1 MEDEEDNYDMGDDV
15 DYDMGDDD
23 MKDELENLFLEAKNA
38 EDPITAYR
46 NVIELEASNSS
57 DKSITINSYKEIC
70 ILYLIRDDYENFSKE
85 IQNLIKESKYLKEDI
100 FKTKLF
106 DEILTNIKQNQDKEE
121 FQLLDFSK
129 FLNKMLNSAEDI
141 GYWGLVDEIKNF
153 IEKYPKYNKIL
164 KEKESTFSFYQDM
177 NQ

>member
-57 DKSITINSYKEIC
+57 DKTITINSYKEIC

-106 DEILTNIKQNQDKEE
+106 DEILTNI
-121 FQLLDFSK
+121 
-129 FLNKMLNSAEDI
+129 
-141 GYWGLVDEIKNF
+141 
-153 IEKYPKYNKIL
+153 
-164 KEKESTFSFYQDM
+164 
-177 NQ
+177 